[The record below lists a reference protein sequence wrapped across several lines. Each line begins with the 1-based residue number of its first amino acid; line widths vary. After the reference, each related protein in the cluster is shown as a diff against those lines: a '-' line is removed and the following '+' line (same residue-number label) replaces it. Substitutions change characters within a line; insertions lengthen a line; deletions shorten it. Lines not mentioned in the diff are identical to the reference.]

1 MLTRATLAILRDE
14 AKKAGFAGQFTVY
27 GEACRLSA
35 DRLAREA
42 ITFKQTPYDV
52 KARK

>member
-1 MLTRATLAILRDE
+1 MT
-14 AKKAGFAGQFTVY
+14 GQVIY

-35 DRLAREA
+35 VRLKELG

-52 KARK
+52 KAR